1 MRSAATALL
10 VFAICGLSACAGGG
24 SSDGGG
30 GGGGG
35 GGSNSCKNPPAPTVF
50 LSTNIQPIFNQS
62 CAVAAACH
70 LGPGSGFGDYSAG
83 NSFSNLVKV
92 RSLENP
98 QLFRVNPGQPDKS
111 YLMLKIGAGPAG
123 STFSGEL
130 MPPGCPGAGRNGAV
144 CLEADD
150 IEAIRTWITECAPN
164 N

>member
-1 MRSAATALL
+1 MRSAATTLLLLAL
-10 VFAICGLSACAGGG
+10 CGLSACAGGG

-35 GGSNSCKNPPAPTVF
+35 GGSSCRNPPTPTIS
-50 LSTNIQPIFNQS
+50 LATNIQPILNQS

-83 NSFSNLVKV
+83 NAFANLVDV
-92 RSLENP
+92 RALERP
-98 QLFRVNPGQPDKS
+98 QQFRVRPGQPDNS
-111 YLMLKIGAGPAG
+111 YLVLKIGAGPPG
-123 STFSGEL
+123 SSISGEI

-144 CLEADD
+144 CPSADD